1 MEEDV
6 EEMLDDFGEYDDFG
20 EADYGPEFNN
30 PKPEPAKQ
38 VVPKATGTTEAHKTS
53 LDSKVGGSNFFS
65 SLNPKN
71 ANYQI
76 GTGRAN
82 SPSELERQQCIALDR
97 GINRLKRPDHPNP

>member
-1 MEEDV
+1 
-6 EEMLDDFGEYDDFG
+6 MLDDFSEYDDFG
-20 EADYGPEFNN
+20 EADYGTEFDN
-30 PKPEPAKQ
+30 PTPEPAKQ

-53 LDSKVGGSNFFS
+53 LDSKFGGSNFFS

-82 SPSELERQQCIALDR
+82 SPSERERQKEIALD
-97 GINRLKRPDHPNP
+97 